1 MKVKDGIIGLVV
13 GDALGVPVEFKSR
26 KYLEQNPVTGMMGF
40 GEYNKPAGTW
50 SDDTSMTI
58 ATMGSIINKKCIDY
72 SDIIEEFIEWQKN
85 NKYTQEETFDI
96 GITTHNALDSYVSG
110 LSPFCGMD
118 GERDNGNGSLMR
130 ILPLAFIKDIDYETI
145 ENISSL
151 THRHK
156 RSRIACV
163 LYVEIAKSMINTP
176 DLALKHMLK
185 MQVIKLRSIM
195 KAMQNLN
202 TLEESLIMIIQKE
215 FQAKAM

>member
-1 MKVKDGIIGLVV
+1 
-13 GDALGVPVEFKSR
+13 
-26 KYLEQNPVTGMMGF
+26 
-40 GEYNKPAGTW
+40 
-50 SDDTSMTI
+50 
-58 ATMGSIINKKCIDY
+58 
-72 SDIIEEFIEWQKN
+72 
-85 NKYTQEETFDI
+85 
-96 GITTHNALDSYVSG
+96 
-110 LSPFCGMD
+110 MD